1 MQSHAPF
8 SMFGGEGLHVEGGVG
23 FPMPIFIRGAIVA
36 DIAVSGQPLF
46 GEAAKVRFD
55 PAGI

>member
-1 MQSHAPF
+1 
-8 SMFGGEGLHVEGGVG
+8 MFGGEGLHVEGGVG
-23 FPMPIFIRGAIVA
+23 FPMPIFIQGAIVA
-36 DIAVSGQPLF
+36 DIAVSGQPFF